1 MFHSTGE
8 YGIHVYIYEERMQGR
23 GKERMGEKGQKAR
36 ASSGLQAKRIR
47 YT

>member
-1 MFHSTGE
+1 MKRGCK
-8 YGIHVYIYEERMQGR
+8 EE
-23 GKERMGEKGQKAR
+23 GKREWGEKGQKAR